1 MTGHLKNFIFITVT
15 AVVITL
21 LLGPP
26 LAIAGNL
33 PRVCNIFD
41 KKTTDKAGH
50 CGHRAIF
57 SQIQD
62 KSFQVGAVLIPGVD
76 FETSHFLIIRS
87 NPLSD
92 SFPFGSNPRS
102 SPLRC

>member
-1 MTGHLKNFIFITVT
+1 MTGHFKNIIFITV
-15 AVVITL
+15 AALVIIYL
-21 LLGPP
+21 IGPP

-33 PRVCNIFD
+33 PTVCNIFH
-41 KKTTDKAGH
+41 KTVDKAGP
-50 CGHRAIF
+50 CGHRAMI
-57 SQIQD
+57 SKIQD
-62 KSFQVGAVLIPGVD
+62 KSFEVGAVLIPGVD
-76 FETSHFLIIRS
+76 FETTHFLIIRS